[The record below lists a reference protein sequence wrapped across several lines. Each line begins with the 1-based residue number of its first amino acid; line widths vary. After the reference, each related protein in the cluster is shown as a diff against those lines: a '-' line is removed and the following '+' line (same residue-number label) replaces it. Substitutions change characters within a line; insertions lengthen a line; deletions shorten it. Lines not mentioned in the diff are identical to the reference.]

1 MFMDFK
7 FFDEMVA
14 KLEEQRKVALKAWE
28 DWLDAV
34 EKFSQAK

>member
-14 KLEEQRKVALKAWE
+14 KLEEQRKVAVQAWE
-28 DWLDAV
+28 DWVTAL
-34 EKFSQAK
+34 EKLSKVK